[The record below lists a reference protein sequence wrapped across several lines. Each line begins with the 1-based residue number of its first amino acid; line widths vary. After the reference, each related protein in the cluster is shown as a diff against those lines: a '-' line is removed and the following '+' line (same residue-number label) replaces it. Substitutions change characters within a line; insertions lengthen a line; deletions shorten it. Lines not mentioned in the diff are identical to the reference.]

1 MGDPDLRGLV
11 CNRAN
16 KVMRD
21 KVEHDF
27 SSVSAIVTAS
37 NGRGKKSTYSYDM
50 QNKLLVNEVKQKSS
64 EAGLES
70 AGKGHGA
77 SCFA

>member
-1 MGDPDLRGLV
+1 MLKYFCRLGDPDLRGLV
-11 CNRAN
+11 CNHAN

-37 NGRGKKSTYSYDM
+37 NERGKRALTAMICRINYW
-50 QNKLLVNEVKQKSS
+50 
-64 EAGLES
+64 
-70 AGKGHGA
+70 
-77 SCFA
+77 